1 MTMIR
6 LLACAAISTA
16 VLAAA
21 PAFAQTS
28 GGAPPAARERM
39 QERYT
44 QMQSMMNRAQKATT
58 PAERQKLMA
67 EHMKTMQE
75 QMAAMHGM
83 MGAGGMMGQSQGGG
97 AALGPNAPS
106 QMMQQRMDM
115 MQQMMEQMMAQQQ
128 LMMRPAQ

>member
-1 MTMIR
+1 MKMFRPI
-6 LLACAAISTA
+6 ACAAISA
-16 VLAAA
+16 ALLAAV

-28 GGAPPAARERM
+28 GGATNASPERM
-39 QERYT
+39 QERNK
-44 QMQSMMNRAQKATT
+44 QMQTMMDKAQQAKT
-58 PAERQKLMA
+58 PSERQKLMA
-67 EHMKTMQE
+67 EHMKMMQE

-83 MGAGGMMGQSQGGG
+83 MGTGGMMGQSQGG

-115 MQQMMEQMMAQQQ
+115 MQQMMEQMMAQQR